1 MQTNLAMVDV
11 DSETFGTKGGIQ
23 RDSSGRFTE
32 GTCGG
37 PGGARPGSG
46 RRPQP
51 TDETLLKRLYDLLDG
66 HADKAL
72 QVLVDQ
78 LEHRDPKVAQKA
90 ASIILSKT
98 LPEGRLLK
106 NWEQNRAQQLSAD
119 LESVASWL
127 AHKREQDLAEGE
139 KKHSSDESK
148 NA

>member
-1 MQTNLAMVDV
+1 MKNLAVV
-11 DSETFGTKGGIQ
+11 DSETFETKGQIQ
-23 RDSSGRFTE
+23 RDASGRFTE

-106 NWEQNRAQQLSAD
+106 NWDAHKAERLSAD
-119 LESVASWL
+119 LDSVRSWL
-127 AHKREQDLAEGE
+127 EHKREQDLAQEE
-139 KKHSSDESK
+139 KKTSENRAEKGED
-148 NA
+148 